1 MLLLLNLFC
10 GSSGLKVD
18 SHPIPCRP
26 VSSGRFC
33 GSPQGSHAGTQ
44 LRVRGI
50 FSPTCPQHEHLRVV
64 YAGSTLTRGMQ
75 ALSAFASTFLTR
87 VPSAASV
94 NSFLLGAGL
103 SSRSII
109 LLSLRSSRITA
120 EWPDTIW
127 FATSSRYPSRLRR
140 ILSCSAERRLCF
152 FLRFGPSSIDS
163 ICLCSLAI
171 SFSCLA

>member
-1 MLLLLNLFC
+1 M
-10 GSSGLKVD
+10 SSGVTRTVLRI
-18 SHPIPCRP
+18 PAGFPCRNR
-26 VSSGRFC
+26 G
-33 GSPQGSHAGTQ
+33 HENT

-87 VPSAASV
+87 MPSAASV

-140 ILSCSAERRLCF
+140 TFSCSTERRLCF

-163 ICLCSLAI
+163 ICLWSLAI
-171 SFSCLA
+171 SRSCLA